1 MTQIQAYKDAT
12 EKAKRF
18 SCPAL
23 RAAIKDK
30 EIAEVMSNEL
40 MATIRNNIYIPEDKR
55 YKLIDQINS
64 KTKQET
70 EMKKQFQ
77 EIEKS
82 LNCPITED
90 RIAGMTPKEFLE
102 MQRRVY
108 IATYKTE
115 PSKEYLESTIPYAK
129 YMEIVDK
136 RRDDPRV
143 QGNR

>member
-1 MTQIQAYKDAT
+1 MTEST

-23 RAAIKDK
+23 RSAIKDK

-40 MATIRNNIYIPEDKR
+40 MATIRNNTYIPEDKR

-90 RIAGMTPKEFLE
+90 RIAGMAPKEFLE

>member
-1 MTQIQAYKDAT
+1 MTQIQVYKDAT

-40 MATIRNNIYIPEDKR
+40 MATIRNNTYIPEDKR
-55 YKLIDQINS
+55 YKLIDQISS

-77 EIEKS
+77 DIEKS
-82 LNCPITED
+82 INCPIIED
-90 RIAGMTPKEFLE
+90 RIAGMAPKEFLE

-115 PSKEYLESTIPYAK
+115 PSKEYLESTTCEGVRPLLSASLRA
-129 YMEIVDK
+129 D
-136 RRDDPRV
+136 
-143 QGNR
+143 